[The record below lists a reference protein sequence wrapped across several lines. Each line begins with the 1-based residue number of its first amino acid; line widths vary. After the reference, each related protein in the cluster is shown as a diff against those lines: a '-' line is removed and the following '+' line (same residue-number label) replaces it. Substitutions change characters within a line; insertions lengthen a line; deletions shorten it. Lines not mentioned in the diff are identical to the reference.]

1 MIGIAGGTAS
11 GKTTLARKIHEQ
23 SGTANTV
30 IIKMDDYYAHRPT
43 LTKEQREAVNY
54 DHPDAFDVPLLLNHL
69 RLLKQGQVIPRPIY
83 DFKTHLRSQ
92 EVMLVQ
98 PAPVIILEG
107 IMIFAI
113 PALLAWMDYKIFVDT
128 PTDIRL
134 LRRIKRDIHERGRD
148 LASIEFQYMQTVR
161 PMHDLFVEPSKV
173 HADIIVPEGGY
184 NQKGTDILL
193 SKIASLVKESALG

>member
-1 MIGIAGGTAS
+1 
-11 GKTTLARKIHEQ
+11 
-23 SGTANTV
+23 
-30 IIKMDDYYAHRPT
+30 
-43 LTKEQREAVNY
+43 
-54 DHPDAFDVPLLLNHL
+54 
-69 RLLKQGQVIPRPIY
+69 
-83 DFKTHLRSQ
+83 
-92 EVMLVQ
+92 MLVQ